1 MKKSQETL
9 YDLLLIL
16 IIAVAAFL
24 RLTGSDW
31 GNLEHQ
37 HPDELFITGVVGNL
51 RAHVCMDEVT
61 PIDACPPDQQRWM
74 NFGEYFDTATSTLNP
89 TNRGNAAYVYGT
101 LPIFIVRYTA
111 EIMPML
117 GDWLLNKPV
126 SDPALLE
133 WAFKLKTVN
142 LKLLGRQ
149 FSALADL
156 GTLFLLYLIV
166 KRLYGSRTAL
176 LATTF
181 STFAALQIQQSHF
194 FTTDLFVNLFGF
206 LAIYFAVLILTEK
219 ESTKAHDTLSGTS
232 EAQSSGTRSDADFT
246 EENIKEPHD
255 GSSHITHHESRIT
268 HHASLIP
275 FNSKF
280 FWLSIAFGIAFG
292 MALAS
297 KVNIF
302 PLALLLPGAF
312 IVRGLSDP
320 AEKERLL
327 NPINVNRIIT
337 FLIVGGIAAV
347 LTFRILQPYAFDGLL
362 PNQLWMDKIAEQRVQ
377 ARGDADLPWNL
388 QWARR
393 THLYS
398 FTNLTVWGLGL
409 PFGILAWVGFLSM
422 AYAMWK
428 GERRHLLL
436 WAWTAFYFLWQSMQF
451 NPTMRYQLPIYPL
464 LAMMAAWFVF
474 EFPRSSVIPSSSS
487 RITHHVSRI
496 MGTIVLV
503 LTVLWGYA
511 FHTIYVRDE
520 TRIAASRWIY
530 QNVPAGINLHID
542 TADSAAFVQPLT
554 FTNGATVFADVPY
567 TTTFVPMQDGILNEI
582 SLGYVADAT
591 GGVRDLSL
599 VVAHEA
605 NPSPEQILARAAT
618 TADFSTSDDP
628 RGIPLTL
635 QLDTP
640 LMVKKGEY
648 FTLQLETD
656 GNLAISGAAVINETS
671 YDYGLPFR
679 IDGFDAFAG
688 MYRGDLVLE
697 VYWDDNADKLTR
709 LTSYLDQGDYIFIPT
724 NHQYAQITRLPER
737 YPLTTEY
744 YRQLIGCEGED
755 IIACYRDAKVGIQ
768 GNLSYDLVGVF
779 ESYPTIGNFSIN
791 DQAAEEAFTFYD
803 HPKVFI
809 FKKSADYDPNQ
820 VAAILGAVD
829 LSHVV
834 HLTPKEAAGYEAKDL
849 LLPADVWQEQQAGG
863 TWTELFD
870 PNRLVNKVPVVGM
883 LVWYVFVF
891 ILGVFTYPIVRR
903 AFPGLADK
911 GYPLARILGLL
922 LLAYFSW
929 LLGSVGVTYSRLT
942 IALVF
947 LGIVIVGSILFYNE
961 FARSTLLRRS
971 NLPDDETASSEE
983 HPPRRFIDYIK
994 EEWNSNRR
1002 YYLMIEGLFLAF
1014 FLIDLIIR
1022 IANPDLWHPSKGG
1035 ERPMDLSYLQAILRS
1050 TSFPPYDP
1058 WFAGGYLN
1066 YYYFGFVLVGTPIKL
1081 LGLTPTTAYNY
1092 LLPTLFALVGIGAF
1106 SIGWNLVASRKSQG
1120 ASSSVKP
1127 EEAPL
1132 KTDHRILNTEN
1143 RPLYAGIAASAFM
1156 LLLGNLGTIRA
1167 IYQGLQRIVD
1177 PTAHTADIG
1186 IFKHFSF
1193 AMQGLW
1199 KTITEGALLPIG
1211 RGDWYWFPSRV
1222 IPAPGDVEPITEFP
1236 LFTFLYSDL
1245 HAHMIVLPLAL
1256 LAIAWAVSFL
1266 KARVDGKNSLTQIAV
1281 EITVASLVVG
1291 ALRPTNTWDLYAYM
1305 PLLSIVIAYALIRY
1319 SCTRKDTDNTE
1330 EKQKALNPWIQCES
1344 VYKNVFL
1351 AIGGVALFVIL
1362 SSLLYLPYI
1371 ANFGQ
1376 AYGKINAWKGTHTP
1390 LGSYFAQWGLL
1401 LFVIVSWM
1409 WSETYMWMART
1420 PYSALAKW
1428 RGQMQGVFVLLLGL
1442 LIGLASLGVKIGWIT
1457 VPLLLWAGLLILR
1470 PELDE
1475 RKRLVLFLVG
1485 TGLLLTTVV
1494 EVIVLAGDIGRMNTV
1509 FKLYLQAWT
1518 FFAIS
1523 AGASLIWL
1531 LPELKKWTLRWQTF
1545 WQTVLGMLVLGAMLF
1560 TVTATLDKMR
1570 DRVDIAAPLGLDGM
1584 AYMKSA
1590 PYWDGVDMDL
1600 NQDYAGIQW
1609 MRENIVGSPVII
1621 EANTPEYRW
1630 GSRYTIYTGL
1640 PGVVGWNWHQRQQ
1653 RALNPTVVTDRVA
1666 EVGTFYNTIDLHE
1679 TQLFL
1684 QKYNVR
1690 YIVVGQVEKQY
1701 YTPEGLAKFAAYNG
1715 ALWDEVFRDRETVIY
1730 AVR

>member
-1 MKKSQETL
+1 MKKKQETF
-9 YDLLLIL
+9 YDLLLVLIL
-16 IIAVAAFL
+16 AAAAFL
-24 RLTGSDW
+24 RLNGSDW
-31 GNLEHQ
+31 GEMQHQ

-51 RAHVCMDEVT
+51 RAHVCMDEIT
-61 PIDACPPDQQRWM
+61 PINTCPPEQQRWM
-74 NFGEYFDTATSTLNP
+74 NAGEYFNTATSTLNP
-89 TNRGNAAYVYGT
+89 ANRGNEAYVYGT
-101 LPIFIVRYTA
+101 LPIFILRYTA
-111 EIMPML
+111 EMLPMF
-117 GDWLLNKPV
+117 GDWMLNKPV
-126 SDPALLE
+126 TDPATIE
-133 WAFKLKTVN
+133 WAYSLKN
-142 LKLLGRQ
+142 INIKLLGRQ

-166 KRLYGSRTAL
+166 KRLYGARTAL

-181 STFAALQIQQSHF
+181 SAFAAMQIQQSHF

-219 ESTKAHDTLSGTS
+219 DSTTENTETTERNEEKENNPVPERKALEESESV
-232 EAQSSGTRSDADFT
+232 QS
-246 EENIKEPHD
+246 KD
-255 GSSHITHHESRIT
+255 GSNEARSYPEG
-268 HHASLIP
+268 HASTTASSLRSETIS
-275 FNSKF
+275 NKF
-280 FWLSIAFGIAFG
+280 LWLSIAFGVAFG

-312 IVRGLSDP
+312 IVRGLADP

-327 NPINVNRIIT
+327 QQINVNRIIT
-337 FLIVGGIAAV
+337 FLIVGGLAAII
-347 LTFRILQPYAFDGLL
+347 TFRIFQPYAFDGLL

-409 PFGILAWVGFLSM
+409 PLGILAWVGFLWM
-422 AYAMWK
+422 GWNMLK

-436 WAWTAFYFLWQSMQF
+436 WGWTAFYFIWQSMQF

-464 LAMMAAWFVF
+464 LALMASWVVT
-474 EFPRSSVIPSSSS
+474 RKYSS
-487 RITHHVSRI
+487 RITHHASRI
-496 MGTIVLV
+496 IGTLV
-503 LTVLWGYA
+503 LILTIAWGYA
-511 FHTIYVRDE
+511 YHTIYTRDE

-530 QNVPAGINLHID
+530 QNIPSGINAHITTTD
-542 TADSAAFVQPLT
+542 GEFIQPLT
-554 FTNGATVFADVPY
+554 FTNGAVISQDAPF
-567 TTTFVPMQDGILNEI
+567 TTTFIPMQDGILTEI
-582 SLGYVADAT
+582 SLGYVDDTMSASE
-591 GGVRDLSL
+591 RDLRLL
-599 VVAHEA
+599 VAYAA
-605 NPSPEQILARAAT
+605 NPLPEQILAQAVT
-618 TADFSTSDDP
+618 TADFSTNNDP

-640 LMVKKGEY
+640 LMVTKGEY
-648 FTLQLETD
+648 FTLQFETD
-656 GNLAISGAAVINETS
+656 GNLTISGAAVINETS

-744 YRQLIGCEGED
+744 YRQLIACEGED
-755 IIACYRDAKVGIQ
+755 IIACYRNAEVGIE
-768 GNLSYDLVGVF
+768 GNLGYDLVGVF
-779 ESYPTIGNFSIN
+779 ESYPTIFGISIN

-803 HPKVFI
+803 HPKVFV
-809 FKKSADYDPNQ
+809 FKKSADYDPAQ

-829 LSHVV
+829 LSHVI
-834 HLTPKEAAGYEAKDL
+834 HLTPKEAADYEDKNL
-849 LLPADVWQEQQAGG
+849 ILPADVWEEQRAGG
-863 TWTELFD
+863 TWTELFN
-870 PNRLVNKVPVVGM
+870 PNRLVNKVPVIGM
-883 LVWYVFVF
+883 LLWYVFVF

-903 AFPGLADK
+903 VFPGLADK
-911 GYPLARILGLL
+911 GYPLARIFGLL

-929 LLGSVGVTYSRLT
+929 LLGSVGVAYSRLT
-942 IALVF
+942 IGLVF
-947 LGIVIVGSILFYNE
+947 AGIVLVGSWLFYNE
-961 FARSTLLRRS
+961 FARQLSRRS
-971 NLPDDETASSEE
+971 NLPVEDETASSEE
-983 HPPRRFIDYIK
+983 HPPRGFMQYLR

-1022 IANPDLWHPSKGG
+1022 VANPDLWHPSKGG
-1035 ERPMDLSYLQAILRS
+1035 ERPMDLSYLQAVLRS

-1081 LGLTPTTAYNY
+1081 LGLTPTIAYNY

-1106 SIGWNLVASRKSQG
+1106 SIGWNLLGKKSLTTENTEHTESKGEKERKTEDSEN
-1120 ASSSVKP
+1120 S
-1127 EEAPL
+1127 EALSDSPPL
-1132 KTDHRILNTEN
+1132 KNSVNSVVSVVNQNFL
-1143 RPLYAGIAASAFM
+1143 AGIAASAFM

-1167 IYQGLQRIVD
+1167 IYQGLQRIAD

-1199 KTITEGALLPIG
+1199 KTISEGAQLPIG
-1211 RGDWYWFPSRV
+1211 YGDWYWFPSRV

-1256 LAIAWAVSFL
+1256 LAIAWALSFL
-1266 KARVDGKNSLTQIAV
+1266 KARFDGKNSLSQIGVEIAV
-1281 EITVASLVVG
+1281 AGLVVG
-1291 ALRPTNTWDLYAYM
+1291 ALRPTNTWDLYAYL
-1305 PLLSIVIAYALIRY
+1305 PLTAIVVGYALFR
-1319 SCTRKDTDNTE
+1319 SRKE
-1330 EKQKALNPWIQCES
+1330 ELLPWRIGIALAGMAL
-1344 VYKNVFL
+1344 L
-1351 AIGGVALFVIL
+1351 AILTNLF
-1362 SSLLYLPYI
+1362 YQPFI

-1376 AYGKINAWKGTHTP
+1376 AYGKINPWKGTHTP
-1390 LGSYFAQWGLL
+1390 LGSYFAQWGLM

-1409 WSETYMWMART
+1409 WSETHAWMART

-1428 RGQMQGVFVLLLGL
+1428 RGRIQGGVVLLLGL
-1442 LIGLASLGVKIGWIT
+1442 LIGLAYLEVRVGWISI
-1457 VPLLLWAGLLILR
+1457 PLALWAGLLILR
-1470 PELDE
+1470 AELDE
-1475 RKRLVLFLVG
+1475 GKRLVLFLVG

-1518 FFAIS
+1518 FFAMS
-1523 AGASLIWL
+1523 AGAALLWL
-1531 LPELKKWTLRWQTF
+1531 LPEIKKWSQNWRNF
-1545 WQTVLGMLVLGAMLF
+1545 WQAVAGMLLLGAMLF
-1560 TVTATLDKMR
+1560 TVTATIDKMR
-1570 DRVDIAAPLGLDGM
+1570 DRVSVATPMGLDGM
-1584 AYMKSA
+1584 AYMRSA
-1590 PYWDGVDMDL
+1590 SYYDQGNMAL
-1600 NQDYAGIQW
+1600 SQDYAGIQW
-1609 MRENIVGSPVII
+1609 MRENIIGSPVIV
-1621 EANTPEYRW
+1621 ETNTPEYRW

-1653 RALNPTVVTDRVA
+1653 RALMSISVSDRVA
-1666 EVGTFYNTIDLHE
+1666 EVGNFYNTVDIHE
-1679 TQLFL
+1679 AQLFL
-1684 QKYNVR
+1684 QKYDAR
-1690 YIVVGQVEKQY
+1690 YIVVGQLEKNY
-1701 YTPEGLAKFAAYNG
+1701 YPGPGLEKFEQQDG
-1715 ALWDEVFRDRETVIY
+1715 VLWDEVFRDGETVIY